1 MRAFDATSRTEM
13 RRRIRAHK
21 YFSHARFGCLMGD
34 AVVETS
40 RLAEEKS
47 AVFEFV
53 IDIQSVTKRTSFSLS
68 LIRSEFSISLIMMLT
83 KRVLSL
89 SLSLYNFTGELQDF
103 QKSCHQGS
111 RRVLR
116 QRRCGTFFFPHL
128 LFWIEFT
135 KDSKVTPY

>member
-68 LIRSEFSISLIMMLT
+68 LIRSEKFSISLIMMLT

-89 SLSLYNFTGELQDF
+89 SLSLQLY
-103 QKSCHQGS
+103 
-111 RRVLR
+111 R
-116 QRRCGTFFFPHL
+116 
-128 LFWIEFT
+128 
-135 KDSKVTPY
+135 